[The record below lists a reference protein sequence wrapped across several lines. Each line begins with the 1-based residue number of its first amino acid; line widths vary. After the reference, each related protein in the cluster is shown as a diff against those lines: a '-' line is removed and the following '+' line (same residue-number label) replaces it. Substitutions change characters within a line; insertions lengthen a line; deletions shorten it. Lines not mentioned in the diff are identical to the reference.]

1 MDNETNADVP
11 QQKNSPSETKRIAF
25 LLPCYKTPL
34 LASNLLHMAHDS
46 GRYVG
51 CAFILLLDAHDPF
64 LLLYKELVDILT
76 EKGMT
81 VGYCITD
88 GAPYCGKINRIASIV
103 NADSVCVIDNLHIPT
118 SNDDTPFVDKI
129 DAWLK
134 SHPEPMKIGIF
145 NEEGFYIVVTK
156 KLIERLGYM
165 FHPLCYGR
173 YEAEQHLLSLGDK
186 LDIITAIEGCVVL
199 ESKNDGAE
207 IEGFSSDE
215 DAQWAAQTLE
225 QTIEEETERLSDYLL
240 N

>member
-64 LLLYKELVDILT
+64 LLLYRELVDILT
-76 EKGMT
+76 EKGMS

-103 NADSVCVIDNLHIPT
+103 NADSVCVIDNLHLPT
-118 SNDDTPFVDKI
+118 PKDDASFADKI

-156 KLIERLGYM
+156 KLIERLGYL

-173 YEAEQHLLSLGDK
+173 CEAEQHLLSLGDK
-186 LDIITAIEGCVVL
+186 LDIIAPIEGCVVL

-215 DAQWAAQTLE
+215 DAQWVSQTLE
-225 QTIEEETERLSDYLL
+225 QTLEEEVERLSDYLL